1 MIKIKSVILGVIA
14 VFGFVIMSYTIIN
27 KDVNPIADPAVYA
40 VLARS
45 LLKYGLPL
53 DIYLPNNPPSVMYPP
68 VFPAL
73 WAMILLL
80 FPNAEYTAVRTLVAF
95 FGGLVLILTWFLTNN
110 LNKWARYLIVLNVAT
125 NYFFLMYA
133 TEFLSEIPYMFF
145 YLSFLLLLKKVRTSI
160 AIATLSGIT
169 LALSLLTR
177 TIGLVLV
184 IELLPLA
191 IFLFC
196 NHKSNIKNF
205 KRIQINFFIVILFF
219 IIFATG
225 WIANVIIS
233 SKINT
238 YPTHNGAVRTYL
250 DYAFYGSL
258 ETNENNENIFL
269 LHVKRLKTNTAIFI
283 STIIDMLFHNYHITT
298 AFLLGNNSII
308 KKMISTTFILIIL
321 MGLAKKISKF
331 ESGALYFVAH
341 IFILFIMDISDR
353 QLLPLLPLLYYYL
366 FIGTTVLTKKRSNLI
381 GIVFLSI
388 TLIASLFGVIDFIKQ
403 QIPTNNAIND
413 YIEGAIWL
421 KQNAEQTDII
431 MARYPSANYL
441 KSGLKTIGIPL
452 THDKQKIYKEIT
464 TNKIKYIIIDKISSL
479 TEKYLVPALTEKQ
492 KSLIRVYN
500 KNSTIIYKVTNI
512 T

>member
-238 YPTHNGAVRTYL
+238 YPTHNGAVR
-250 DYAFYGSL
+250 
-258 ETNENNENIFL
+258 
-269 LHVKRLKTNTAIFI
+269 
-283 STIIDMLFHNYHITT
+283 
-298 AFLLGNNSII
+298 
-308 KKMISTTFILIIL
+308 
-321 MGLAKKISKF
+321 
-331 ESGALYFVAH
+331 
-341 IFILFIMDISDR
+341 
-353 QLLPLLPLLYYYL
+353 
-366 FIGTTVLTKKRSNLI
+366 
-381 GIVFLSI
+381 
-388 TLIASLFGVIDFIKQ
+388 
-403 QIPTNNAIND
+403 
-413 YIEGAIWL
+413 
-421 KQNAEQTDII
+421 
-431 MARYPSANYL
+431 
-441 KSGLKTIGIPL
+441 
-452 THDKQKIYKEIT
+452 
-464 TNKIKYIIIDKISSL
+464 KY
-479 TEKYLVPALTEKQ
+479 
-492 KSLIRVYN
+492 
-500 KNSTIIYKVTNI
+500 
-512 T
+512 